1 MSNNIMY
8 GAGFNGSDSM
18 PLYESVEEAV
28 EMYLDYM
35 DEDEVKQIP
44 PETKII
50 VEEYGKHSFSL

>member
-50 VEEYGKHSFSL
+50 V